1 MVELALQMLFPIIEF
16 NMPWLI
22 WYSWPK
28 SLHSCGGGG
37 SSRNSEFSEEY
48 SGVIYSDF
56 FTPFEWIVVNGPT
69 MDWNGW
75 RIGLIDSSGPIWNR
89 LRLCWGSWAVWTRV
103 EPSQA
108 ESDRAEPSRTE
119 PSRVDAVS
127 SAGARWL
134 QWEASARRMTSVSV
148 TAEEASNS
156 IAVEVQ

>member
-1 MVELALQMLFPIIEF
+1 M
-16 NMPWLI
+16 
-22 WYSWPK
+22 
-28 SLHSCGGGG
+28 
-37 SSRNSEFSEEY
+37 
-48 SGVIYSDF
+48 
-56 FTPFEWIVVNGPT
+56 
-69 MDWNGW
+69 
-75 RIGLIDSSGPIWNR
+75 
-89 LRLCWGSWAVWTRV
+89 WTRV